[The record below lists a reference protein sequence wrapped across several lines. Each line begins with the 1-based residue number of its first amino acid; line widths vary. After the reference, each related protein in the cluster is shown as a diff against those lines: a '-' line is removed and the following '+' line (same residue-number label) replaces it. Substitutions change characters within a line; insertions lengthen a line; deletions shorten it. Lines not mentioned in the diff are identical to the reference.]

1 MSKRIVISLLSFLV
15 SYNVLLA
22 HNIRDYLRNMP
33 DSLCPILSKNN
44 RLDMIDFIDSKMKA
58 EVSNKF
64 EGKSE
69 MTALTDSFADIK
81 MSERSSVQMRLFNPT
96 ENKDSLAIA
105 MVYSYYAPEKESILR
120 IFSTNWDEYKIKTTN
135 FSIDDFVQKP
145 DTMSVERFHTLRD
158 MISPKMVSMDLNP
171 QNENISITL
180 STPFINDEEKERL
193 KAIIKSKSV
202 NIKNCILK

>member
-1 MSKRIVISLLSFLV
+1 
-15 SYNVLLA
+15 
-22 HNIRDYLRNMP
+22 MP

-96 ENKDSLAIA
+96 DNKDSLAIA
-105 MVYSYYAPEKESILR
+105 MIYSYYAPEKESILR
-120 IFSTNWDEYKIKTTN
+120 IFSTTWDEYDIKTID

-145 DTMSVERFHTLRD
+145 DTMSVERFHTLCD
-158 MISPKMVSMDLNP
+158 MISPKMVCMDLNS
-171 QNENISITL
+171 QNENISFTL
-180 STPFINDEEKERL
+180 STPFTNDEDKEGL
-193 KAIIKSKSV
+193 KKIIKSKNV
-202 NIKNCILK
+202 NIKSYVLK